1 MSIRRRTILTNTA
14 SGTVTAFRKRFAAGE
29 SFDIPPTDLLLWRD
43 VPTVSGLIADGT
55 LEVGNTETTFILP
68 DEGLKWF
75 YNHPTE
81 LPTTSGGG
89 PGTPIEDDEFLTINR
104 ARFGF
109 GKNGN
114 TSGAY
119 LRVEGAASTKTGHVM
134 MRDARLTGIAIYYP
148 SGASDKRFEIRKNG
162 DPTPLVDVMA
172 YEEVVFIQDDLSV
185 DFNKG
190 DRIQA
195 FVTSSGQS
203 VADPNL
209 WCEVGWRFPA

>member
-1 MSIRRRTILTNTA
+1 MTIRRRTVLKNT
-14 SGTVTAFRKRFAAGE
+14 SGGSITVFRKRFSVGE
-29 SFDIPPTDLLLWRD
+29 TFDIPPTDLQLWRD
-43 VPTVSGLIADGT
+43 VPTVSGLIASGT
-55 LEVGNTETTFILP
+55 LEVDDGANSDFTP
-68 DEGLKWF
+68 DEGVRWF
-75 YNHPTE
+75 YNHPLS
-81 LPTTSGGG
+81 LPTASGGG

-119 LRVEGAASTKTGHVM
+119 LRVEGAASTQTGHVM

-148 SGASDKRFEIRKNG
+148 SGASDKRIQIRRNGAATSLAEFQAFE
-162 DPTPLVDVMA
+162 D
-172 YEEVVFIQDDLSV
+172 VVFIQDDLAI
-185 DFNKG
+185 DLNKG
-190 DRIQA
+190 DRVQA

-203 VADPNL
+203 VSDPNV